1 MNINRTMTKSW
12 FSKHLSPSLRKK
24 RDSEEGLPIEKVC
37 FRSNNIDWREG
48 SEGRWRIKAHES
60 EGLGHTHQLDLP
72 SSHTNSWSQHFEKQ
86 VLRWSVRCWSKPRS
100 LAKYMQQASSPSDA
114 ASSQVS
120 QHEEMMKAPAALSRS
135 CFLGQTSIRMDCWRT
150 RDWKRINQFS
160 VFVHIFC
167 LLGWYRQISIDF
179 KFGNEK
185 FFFSTLFKWSSF
197 VGARKSIRCSSATS
211 CHPLFSQQIPKK
223 RHRADDLAHERTAW
237 PTSEASLH
245 RLYYDYLS
253 YRPHA
258 DDGDA
263 LLRRHSRRHTATLRQ
278 ECHFDARQDRPLR
291 SLYMVT
297 GPHRASREA
306 VLSDED
312 PPHAQ
317 RLVSIIHGT
326 NDNVISP
333 SRTAREAGGSADVC
347 RTRMPRCKRAVEQLH
362 TAMQGS
368 GHNDIEMFHWL
379 QYRMILR

>member
-1 MNINRTMTKSW
+1 
-12 FSKHLSPSLRKK
+12 
-24 RDSEEGLPIEKVC
+24 
-37 FRSNNIDWREG
+37 
-48 SEGRWRIKAHES
+48 
-60 EGLGHTHQLDLP
+60 
-72 SSHTNSWSQHFEKQ
+72 
-86 VLRWSVRCWSKPRS
+86 
-100 LAKYMQQASSPSDA
+100 MQQASNPSDA

-160 VFVHIFC
+160 VFVRIFC

-263 LLRRHSRRHTATLRQ
+263 LLRRHSRRRTATLRQ

-291 SLYMVT
+291 SLDMGKGPTVQLAKLFWVT
-297 GPHRASREA
+297 KTLPMRKDSFPSSTAPTTTWSPLRARQEKLADALTSAEQGCRGASVGLNSFTQRCRGAGITTSRCFTGCSTAWFSGSFSTELYAKEELRSVRREA
-306 VLSDED
+306 VLD
-312 PPHAQ
+312 Q
-317 RLVSIIHGT
+317 
-326 NDNVISP
+326 
-333 SRTAREAGGSADVC
+333 
-347 RTRMPRCKRAVEQLH
+347 
-362 TAMQGS
+362 
-368 GHNDIEMFHWL
+368 
-379 QYRMILR
+379 